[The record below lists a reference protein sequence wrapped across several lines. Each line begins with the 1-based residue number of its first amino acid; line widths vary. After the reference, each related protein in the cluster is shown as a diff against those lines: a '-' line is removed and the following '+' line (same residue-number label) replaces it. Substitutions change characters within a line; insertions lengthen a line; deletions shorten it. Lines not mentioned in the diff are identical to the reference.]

1 MKIILILVS
10 IALLTGF
17 NKSNIY
23 ESDRIFITTFSK
35 EELVEINSLID
46 HVDKL
51 VIKETDNEDINTAYH
66 LYFEKLKTNMDD
78 GHYIIPFNSKD
89 KFSFLEHIIENTF
102 DEFWRVDTRNYD
114 TTKYYAPCNEFLSIN
129 PNGKYVDYI
138 NEIGKSDSIFFD
150 LNENILSMGDISRT
164 GLIRFLANNSSIDFN
179 LIKNRLLAVVCIF
192 SIAEPTERIPDRLE

>member
-23 ESDRIFITTFSK
+23 EPDRIFITTFSK

-66 LYFEKLKTNMDD
+66 LYYEKLKTNMGD
-78 GHYIIPFNSKD
+78 GHYIVPFNSKD
-89 KFSFLEHIIENTF
+89 KFSFLEHIKENTF

-114 TTKYYAPCNEFLSIN
+114 TTKYYAQCNEFLSIN

-138 NEIGKSDSIFFD
+138 NEIGKSDSVFFD
-150 LNENILSMGDISRT
+150 FHENILSMGDISRT
-164 GLIRFLANNSSIDFN
+164 GLIRFLAINSSIDYN

-192 SIAEPTERIPDRLE
+192 SISEPIEKIANR